1 MLIKKINFN
10 SNNLINILIALIPLS
25 LIAGNLI
32 TNLNVVL
39 IILVG
44 IFIYKS
50 EIFIINKKIYRYLIY
65 AFFLYLIAVTLARNI
80 PILDN
85 NILYKE
91 HIIKS
96 FLFLRFLLF
105 FLIINKLVEKKHFN
119 INYFVI
125 SCSFFAIAVGI
136 DIMIQTVFGKNI
148 FGYPI
153 TAYRPSSFFGSENV
167 AGGFLQKFSLF
178 LIVFIVSY
186 VEKNKKNIFIVLS
199 SLFFLFP
206 VILTGNRMSSLL
218 FVFSIIIFYLL
229 ERQFKKI
236 LIFFTLSLLIV
247 FTLVKYPLTERIDLQ
262 FKSFYTDSVEIVK
275 KVPELFYYNTYKGEE
290 IINTG
295 PSGYLVIFNSGVQV
309 WKQNKI
315 FGGGL
320 KSFRLNCI
328 YGNSQTCNSHPHNYS
343 IELLVDVGIVGFVL
357 IYLIFIFSFFDYF
370 KYYRQNLNSKI
381 QTIPFFLIIFLEFFP
396 VRSTGSFFTT
406 SVATVI
412 FLMLAIMMGVSNSR
426 VK

>member
-1 MLIKKINFN
+1 MLIEKIKFN

-25 LIAGNLI
+25 LIIGNLI

-39 IILVG
+39 VILTG

-50 EIFIINKKIYRYLIY
+50 EIFVINKKIYRYLIY
-65 AFFLYLIAVTLARNI
+65 AFFLYLIVVTLTRNI
-80 PILDN
+80 PNLDN

-105 FLIINKLVEKKHFN
+105 FLVIYKLVEKKHFN
-119 INYFVI
+119 INYFLI
-125 SCSFFAIAVGI
+125 SCSFFAMIIGI
-136 DIMIQTVFGKNI
+136 DIIIQAFFGKNI
-148 FGYPI
+148 FGYPV
-153 TAYRPSSFFGSENV
+153 TAYRPSSFFGSENI

-178 LIVFIVSY
+178 FIILIVSY
-186 VEKNKKNIFIVLS
+186 VEKNKKDSFVILS
-199 SLFFLFP
+199 SLFFLLP
-206 VILTGNRMSSLL
+206 IILTGNRMPFLL

-229 ERQFKKI
+229 EKQFKKI
-236 LIFFTLSLLIV
+236 LIFFTFSLLIV
-247 FTLVKYPLTERIDLQ
+247 FTLIKYPPTQRLDVQ
-262 FKSFYTDSVEIVK
+262 FKSFYTDSVEIIR
-275 KVPELFYYNTYKGEE
+275 KVPELFYYNTYKGEK

-343 IELLVDVGIVGFVL
+343 IELLVDVGIIGFVL

-370 KYYRQNLNSKI
+370 KYFRQNLNSKI
-381 QTIPFFLIIFLEFFP
+381 LTVPFFLIVFLEFFP
-396 VRSTGSFFTT
+396 IRSTGSFFTT

-412 FLMLAIMMGVSNSR
+412 FLMLAIMMGFSNTR